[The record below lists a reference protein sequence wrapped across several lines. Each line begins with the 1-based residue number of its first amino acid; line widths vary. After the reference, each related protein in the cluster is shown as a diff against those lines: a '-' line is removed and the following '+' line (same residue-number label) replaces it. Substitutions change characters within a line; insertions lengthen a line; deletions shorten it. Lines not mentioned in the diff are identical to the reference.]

1 MCFHSGADPNP
12 IKPAPI
18 LSAIVLT
25 SAKWVATSKQVSCTL
40 SRRAPDSSNWPPGS
54 KVIFAESL
62 FKPIINLF
70 SSIGFH
76 PNVSIK
82 PFKTLRTEQS
92 PW

>member
-1 MCFHSGADPNP
+1 MKKLLLISIFLSL
-12 IKPAPI
+12 I
-18 LSAIVLT
+18 L
-25 SAKWVATSKQVSCTL
+25 
-40 SRRAPDSSNWPPGS
+40 GS

-76 PNVSIK
+76 PKVSIK

-92 PW
+92 PS